1 MAALTGWF
9 GGKNSMSNWIYS
21 HIPKDIKNYIEIF
34 SGSMAVFFNED
45 FSHCDNI
52 VFNDFNKLQT
62 NFITCCKE
70 YEKML
75 VELENAFLPGGF
87 LYCDKK
93 DTDEMKKH
101 YRDLYTDTKNPKKCD
116 FYDNLNFQMPNYEKA
131 VIYSFMITSA
141 FNACYARGAGFSG
154 ITKTNKLKVTT
165 LINKLKK
172 EEYHK
177 KLNQLNHIECLDFE
191 ELINKWDSE
200 DSYFYIDPP
209 YKYTDGKGTHDKDYG
224 SEDMFGDASHKR
236 LADLLQN
243 SKSRWSLSY
252 YWFQELEEWF
262 PRDKYFWT
270 TKEFHRPS
278 ASFSNS
284 EKGVELLILNY
295 DPITGKKLNIT
306 HGVSLTETEI

>member
-9 GGKNSMSNWIYS
+9 GGKNSMSKWIYS
-21 HIPKDIKNYIEIF
+21 YIPKDIKNYVEVF
-34 SGSMAVFFNED
+34 SGSMAIYFNED
-45 FSHCDNI
+45 FKHCDNI

-62 NFITCCKE
+62 NFISCCKD

-75 VELENAFLPGGF
+75 SELEKSFLPGGF
-87 LYCDKK
+87 LHCDKTIP
-93 DTDEMKKH
+93 DDIKKH
-101 YRDLYTDTKNPKKCD
+101 YRNLYTDTKNPAKCD
-116 FYDNLNFQMPNYEKA
+116 FYDNMNFDIPNYEKA

-141 FNACYARGAGFSG
+141 FNACHARGAGFSG
-154 ITKTNKLKVTT
+154 VTKTNKLKVTT

-172 EEYHK
+172 EDYHI
-177 KLNQLNHIECLDFE
+177 KLNKLNNIECLDFE

-200 DSYFYIDPP
+200 DTFLYLDPP
-209 YKYTDGKGTHDKDYG
+209 YKYTDGNGTHDQDYG
-224 SEDMFGDASHKR
+224 SKEIFGDSSHKR
-236 LADLLQN
+236 LANLLKK

-252 YWFQELEEWF
+252 YWFEELEEWF
-262 PRDKYFWT
+262 PRDRYIWK

-295 DPITGKKLNIT
+295 DPVTGKKLNIQD
-306 HGVSLTETEI
+306 GVSPSKSEI